1 MNAITTKPEVGQILY
16 SSWGYDQTNIDFYQ
30 IVRATDKGTV
40 WLLPMSRVIVEETG
54 FMSYQV
60 APGEVMT
67 EREVYDWDD
76 EVGRVARKVKIEPAR
91 HRWSKWGSVNLSSY
105 ASAFPWDREAITM
118 TQYA

>member
-1 MNAITTKPEVGQILY
+1 MTNELKPEVGQILY

-40 WLLPMSRVIVEETG
+40 WLLPMSRVIVEENG
-54 FMSYQV
+54 YMSYEV
-60 APGEVMT
+60 APGEVLT
-67 EREVYDWDD
+67 EREVYEWND